1 MKLAVYGPE
10 KRLGLVLGDKVVD
23 LQKAAAAHLSS
34 HDEAEAL
41 VGHDFRAFIEGGDRA
56 LKTAGQVLRFA
67 KEDLDGLRGQRGEK
81 IVFRLGPARL
91 LAPVTDS
98 FRFKIMC
105 IGANFADHF
114 VGLSRNSPAS
124 MGKERKVLTLEEAR
138 AQALASPQW
147 GFYKMGSN
155 VSNPGDDVQ
164 YPSRTRLLD
173 YEGEVAMIIGKGG
186 KDIKRSKLLDHV
198 FGYTLFDDFSLRDNM
213 DKGVLNFARVKNF
226 QGSGALGPIVAL
238 KDEAP
243 DPQDIDFS
251 TSVNGEVRQRGNTKD
266 MIRGF
271 AEWVEFLSED
281 IELNPGDVIASG
293 TCAGT
298 AADSSKR
305 DKDGELPPREVPE
318 GRRRGGGLLQE
329 DRGDPEEQDSRQDNL
344 ARVGD
349 NRRTACRTGK
359 P

>member
-1 MKLAVYGPE
+1 MKLAVYGPQ
-10 KRLGLVLGDKVVD
+10 RLGLVVGDRLVD
-23 LQKAAAAHLSS
+23 LQRAT
-34 HDEAEAL
+34 EAYLTSQGEKGAFEESEAT
-41 VGHDFRAFIEGGDRA
+41 VGHTFRSFVEGGEGAIKKAR
-56 LKTAGQVLRFA
+56 QVLKFA
-67 KEDLDGLRGQRGEK
+67 KDTPEGLRGQRGEK
-81 IVFRLGPARL
+81 IEFRMGLAKLR
-91 LAPVTDS
+91 APVTDS
-98 FRFKIMC
+98 FKFKVMC

-147 GFYKMGSN
+147 GFYKMGSS
-155 VSNPGDDVQ
+155 VSDPGEDVP

-173 YEGEVAMIIGKGG
+173 YEGEVALIIGKGG
-186 KDIKRSKLLDHV
+186 KDIKRSELLDHV

-213 DKGVLNFARVKNF
+213 DKGVMNFARVKNF
-226 QGSGALGPIVAL
+226 QGSGALGPVVVL

-251 TSVNGEVRQRGNTKD
+251 TSVNGEVRQRGNTRD

-281 IELNPGDVIASG
+281 SELHPGDIVASG

-298 AADSSKR
+298 AADSSRR
-305 DKDGELPPREVPE
+305 DKDGNFLP
-318 GRRRGGGLLQE
+318 GRFLK
-329 DRGDPEEQDSRQDNL
+329 
-344 ARVGD
+344 VGD
-349 NRRTACRTGK
+349 VVEVSSKRLGGTLRNRIVAK
-359 P
+359 S

>member
-1 MKLAVYGPE
+1 MKLAVYGSE
-10 KRLGLVLGDKVVD
+10 RLGLVIGERLVD
-23 LQKAAAAHLSS
+23 LQRAT
-34 HDEAEAL
+34 EAYFTSQGEKRAFEESEAS
-41 VGHDFRAFIEGGDRA
+41 VGHTFRSFIEGGEGA
-56 LKTAGQVLRFA
+56 LKTARHVLKFA
-67 KEDLDGLRGQRGEK
+67 KDNPEGLRGQRGEK
-81 IVFRLGPARL
+81 IEFRLGLAMLR
-91 LAPVTDS
+91 APVTES
-98 FRFKIMC
+98 SKFKIMC

-138 AQALASPQW
+138 AQALGTPQW

-155 VSNPGDDVQ
+155 VSDPGADVQ

-173 YEGEVAMIIGKGG
+173 YEGEVALIIGKRG
-186 KDIKRSKLLDHV
+186 KDMRREDLLEHV

-226 QGSGALGPIVAL
+226 EGSGALGPVVTL

-251 TSVNGEVRQRGNTKD
+251 CSVNGEVRQRGNTKD

-271 AEWVEFLSED
+271 GEWVEFLSED
-281 IELNPGDVIASG
+281 AQLNPGDVVASG

-305 DKDGELPPREVPE
+305 DKDGNFLPERF
-318 GRRRGGGLLQE
+318 LK
-329 DRGDPEEQDSRQDNL
+329 
-344 ARVGD
+344 VGD
-349 NRRTACRTGK
+349 VVEVSSKRLGCTLTSRIVAKRG
-359 P
+359 

>member
-1 MKLAVYGPE
+1 LKLAVYGPD
-10 KRLGLVLGDKVVD
+10 RVGLVVGDKVVD
-23 LQKAAAAHLSS
+23 LQRATAEYLTSQGERRALE
-34 HDEAEAL
+34 EADAL
-41 VGHDFRAFIEGGDRA
+41 VGHTFRAFLEGGEGA
-56 LKTAGQVLRFA
+56 LKTARQVLRFA
-67 KEDLDGLRGQRGEK
+67 KDDLDGLRGPRGQK
-81 IVFRLGPARL
+81 IAYKMGLAKLR
-91 LAPVTDS
+91 APVTDS
-98 FRFKIMC
+98 YKFKAMC

-124 MGKERKVLTLEEAR
+124 MGQDKKVFTLGEAR
-138 AQALASPQW
+138 AHVLGLPQW
-147 GFYKMGSN
+147 GFYKTGSS

-173 YEGEVAMIIGKGG
+173 YEGEVALIIGKRG
-186 KDIKRSKLLDHV
+186 KDMRREDLLEHV

-226 QGSGALGPIVAL
+226 EGSGALGPVVTL

-251 TSVNGEVRQRGNTKD
+251 CSVNGEVRQRGNTKD

-271 AEWVEFLSED
+271 GEWVEFLSED
-281 IELNPGDVIASG
+281 AQLNPGDVVASG

-305 DKDGELPPREVPE
+305 DKDGNFLPERF
-318 GRRRGGGLLQE
+318 LK
-329 DRGDPEEQDSRQDNL
+329 
-344 ARVGD
+344 VGD
-349 NRRTACRTGK
+349 VVEVSSKRLGCTLTNRIVAKRG
-359 P
+359 

>member
-1 MKLAVYGPE
+1 MKLAVYGPQ
-10 KRLGLVLGDKVVD
+10 KRLGLVIGERVVD
-23 LQKAAAAHLSS
+23 MQKAAAACLSS
-34 HDEAEAL
+34 QKEADAL
-41 VGHDFRAFIEGGDRA
+41 VGHTLAAFLEGGDGA
-56 LKTAGQVLRFA
+56 LKTARQVLRFA
-67 KEDLDGLRGQRGEK
+67 KEDPDGLRGQRGEK
-81 IVFRLGPARL
+81 IAFRIGPAKL

-98 FRFKIMC
+98 FKFKIMC

-124 MGKERKVLTLEEAR
+124 MGGARKVLTPEEAR
-138 AQALASPQW
+138 SQALSSPQW

-155 VSNPGDDVQ
+155 VSDPGGDVR

-173 YEGEVAMIIGKGG
+173 YEGEVALIMGKRGR
-186 KDIKRSKLLDHV
+186 DIKREDLLDHV

-226 QGSGALGPIVAL
+226 EGSGALGPIVAL
-238 KDEAP
+238 KDEVA

-271 AEWVEFLSED
+271 GEWVEFLSED
-281 IELNPGDVIASG
+281 AELNPGDVVASG

-305 DKDGELPPREVPE
+305 DEDGNFAP
-318 GRRRGGGLLQE
+318 GRFLK
-329 DRGDPEEQDSRQDNL
+329 
-344 ARVGD
+344 VGD
-349 NRRTACRTGK
+349 VVEVSSKKIGATLRNKIVAKR
-359 P
+359 